1 MSTFVKLVIASVAL
15 LAGVM
20 TVMGLIDG
28 LDIINPQEKE
38 VEMKVQIVNCL
49 AVEESSEL
57 IFIDIYKVDI
67 DSSENKVVL
76 YRDGDRVF
84 DASLEN
90 LDLTIFEYKKE

>member
-1 MSTFVKLVIASVAL
+1 
-15 LAGVM
+15 
-20 TVMGLIDG
+20 
-28 LDIINPQEKE
+28 
-38 VEMKVQIVNCL
+38 MKVQIVNCL